1 MSKYKVSIRYSSS
14 FLETVISKNLLE
26 VISNEVD
33 FILKVFRSSSE
44 LVSVIEIPVIKG
56 QLKISIIDEIF
67 KDKIND
73 ETLNFLK
80 FVIKKG
86 RENYLLNI
94 LEKYLDLKDEHLGIV
109 NVNVKTAYEFD
120 DEQSKALEL
129 NLEKK
134 LNKRVRLNYSIDD
147 TILGGF
153 IAKIGDTMHDASIK
167 HQLELLQKKFIEGRV
182 TLN

>member
-1 MSKYKVSIRYSSS
+1 MNKYKVSIRYSSS

-44 LVSVIEIPVIKG
+44 LVSVIESPVIKG

-129 NLEKK
+129 TLEKK
-134 LNKRVRLNYSIDD
+134 LNKRLKLNYSIDD
-147 TILGGF
+147 NIIVIF
-153 IAKIGDTMHDASIK
+153 IAKIDDTMTGWRFK
-167 HQLELLQKKFIEGRV
+167 G
-182 TLN
+182 

>member
-14 FLETVISKNLLE
+14 FLETVISKKLLE

-44 LVSVIEIPVIKG
+44 LVSVIESPVIKG

-94 LEKYLDLKDEHLGIV
+94 LEKYLDLKDEHLGSV